1 MRKGPSAVPRSA
13 PEIALAER
21 LGVGDERG
29 VERASNELMEGE
41 GERLGRRAMVA

>member
-1 MRKGPSAVPRSA
+1 MRKGHRPSRAAA
-13 PEIALAER
+13 PEVALAER

-41 GERLGRRAMVA
+41 DERLGRRAMVA